1 MGSNRCGGSST
12 WSAAP
17 ARTIIDTVFG
27 PASIGETTYTP
38 RLLRGMII
46 LADRSF
52 ASVGLLHQIRDVG
65 AEFLV
70 RVIGARINLQQGSML
85 RSRTG
90 QLTPSH

>member
-1 MGSNRCGGSST
+1 
-12 WSAAP
+12 
-17 ARTIIDTVFG
+17 
-27 PASIGETTYTP
+27 
-38 RLLRGMII
+38 MII